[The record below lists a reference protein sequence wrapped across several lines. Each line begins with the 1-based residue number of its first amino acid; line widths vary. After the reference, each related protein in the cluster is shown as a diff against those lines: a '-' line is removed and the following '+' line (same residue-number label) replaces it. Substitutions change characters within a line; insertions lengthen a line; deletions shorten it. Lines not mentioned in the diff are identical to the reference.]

1 MLKLGLLVRLEAKSG
16 KEQALAD
23 FLAAGVEL
31 TNQEATTPVWF
42 AFQLSPTTF
51 GIFDAFATEEHRQAH
66 LAGNMANS
74 LMARMDELLAVPP
87 SIEFVD
93 VLGTKIQPA

>member
-1 MLKLGLLVRLEAKSG
+1 MLKLGLLVRLEAKPG
-16 KEQALAD
+16 EEQALEE

-31 TNQEATTPVWF
+31 TNREATTPVWF
-42 AFQLSPTTF
+42 AFQLSPSTF

-93 VLGTKIQPA
+93 VLGTKIEVD

>member
-1 MLKLGLLVRLEAKSG
+1 MLKFGLLVRLEAKPG
-16 KEQALAD
+16 MEQALND
-23 FLAAGVEL
+23 FLDAGVEL
-31 TNQEATTPVWF
+31 TNQEATTPVWY

-74 LMARMDELLAVPP
+74 LMARMDELLAAPP
-87 SIEFVD
+87 SIGFVD
-93 VLGTKIQPA
+93 VVGMKNEFL

>member
-1 MLKLGLLVRLEAKSG
+1 MLKLGLLVRLEAKPG

-23 FLAAGVEL
+23 FLDAGVEL

-42 AFQLSPTTF
+42 AFQLTPNTF
-51 GIFDAFATEEHRQAH
+51 GIFDAFASEEHRQAH

-93 VLGTKIQPA
+93 VLGAKVTA